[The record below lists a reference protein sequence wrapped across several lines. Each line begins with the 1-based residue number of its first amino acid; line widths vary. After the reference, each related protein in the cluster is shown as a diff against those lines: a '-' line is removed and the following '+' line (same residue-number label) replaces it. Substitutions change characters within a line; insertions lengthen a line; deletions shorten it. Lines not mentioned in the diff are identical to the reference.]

1 MKLIDCKQLADEVKE
16 QVREDV
22 SKCERSPHLLVITV
36 GQDVGSEIY
45 VRNKKRVA
53 ESVGIEIEH
62 ITFSEKTSQEMLE
75 TFIEMKGQ
83 NPDIDGILVQLPLP
97 NHLEPS
103 QIMDKIP
110 KDKDVDG
117 FTWRNLGHALIDAPH
132 HTACTPK
139 AILHII
145 EQEFPN
151 IEGTVVTV
159 IGRSNIVGKPL
170 VAELINAG
178 ATVTVC
184 NSRTPKNVLTT
195 VCQQSDIVIV
205 AAGVPKLIGYQE
217 LKNTQLVIDVGINK
231 IGNSIQGDVDAGD
244 LERHN
249 YNGAITPVPGGV
261 GLLTVAF
268 LMQNV
273 FDAYAKQH
281 PNLLHTQKVEN
292 GADAPTPLH
301 SRNTTKH

>member
-1 MKLIDCKQLADEVKE
+1 MKLIDCKQLADKVKE
-16 QVREDV
+16 QVHEGV
-22 SKCERSPHLLVITV
+22 SKCERPPHLLVITV
-36 GQDVGSEIY
+36 GQDAASEIY
-45 VRNKKRVA
+45 VRNKKRIA

-62 ITFSEKTSQEMLE
+62 ITFSETTSQELLE
-75 TFIEMKGQ
+75 SFVDMKGQ

-97 NHLEPS
+97 KHLETAS
-103 QIMDKIP
+103 IMDKIP
-110 KDKDVDG
+110 KSKDVDG

-139 AILHII
+139 AVLHII

-151 IEGTVVTV
+151 MSGITVTV

-184 NSRTPKNVLTT
+184 NRRTPMNVLTT
-195 VCQQSDIVIV
+195 MCQQSDIVIV
-205 AAGVPKLIGYQE
+205 AAGAPKLIGYEE
-217 LKNTQLVIDVGINK
+217 LKNTKLVIDVGINK
-231 IGNSIQGDVDAGD
+231 VGNTIQGDVNMDD
-244 LERHN
+244 LERHD

-273 FDAYAKQH
+273 LDAYAEQH
-281 PNLLHTQKVEN
+281 PSLLHTQKAEN
-292 GADAPTPLH
+292 GACAPTPHH
-301 SRNTTKH
+301 SRNTTRH